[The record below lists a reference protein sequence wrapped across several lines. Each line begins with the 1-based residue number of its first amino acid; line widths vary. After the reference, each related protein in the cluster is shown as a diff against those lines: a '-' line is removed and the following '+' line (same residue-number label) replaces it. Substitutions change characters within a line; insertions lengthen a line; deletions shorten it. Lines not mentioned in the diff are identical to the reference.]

1 MLRPSVHSL
10 VRRGGGRGRG
20 EGNQESDVS
29 PSRGGVCMLYFLGAK
44 SCDPC
49 DAFVQPAFFFAGN
62 RAKYDVAIADPFT
75 YLFSLFHNIRIL

>member
-1 MLRPSVHSL
+1 
-10 VRRGGGRGRG
+10 
-20 EGNQESDVS
+20 
-29 PSRGGVCMLYFLGAK
+29 MLYFLGAK